1 LKRNNYN
8 NWWKQTVTYCLIVAS
23 VHAAEDSRVEARK
36 RMREAEVQR
45 AGVSR
50 ALSKEMPASVKEL
63 PVFGRIEW
71 TVKELPFVEK
81 GPHGG
86 ISGAGMVAVEGKIY
100 LMGGFIPAG
109 DETEDV
115 SRRTSRWAYC
125 YDPNTDQWTRLPDLP
140 GRREYTRAAVFGR
153 SVYLLGG
160 GAQMRP
166 YVPFADVFRLDVSQT
181 PLRWQSLKPM
191 TVPRTHL
198 SVAVIG
204 NQLFAAG
211 GNQYDSAEKGYSYRT
226 IRNITERLD
235 LNRPR
240 TGWQPCS
247 PIPGSPRGWCATSVV
262 DGKLYLLGGVTWT
275 AKARERL
282 SESLCYDQS
291 RDQWKRLA
299 DFPIPISGWASDV
312 FERRYIIA
320 VGGAG
325 SRWNDVPFVY
335 DTQTD
340 RWMRIADPLPPGGV
354 FNDPGVCIVGDTIYV
369 VGSEGP
375 GGSHFNHFLSGKPTF
390 TGYASQSAGNNL

>member
-1 LKRNNYN
+1 MNTHCFCQHQ
-8 NWWKQTVTYCLIVAS
+8 WWKWVGVCGLMLSLAG
-23 VHAAEDSRVEARK
+23 AAEDPRLEARK
-36 RMREAEVQR
+36 RTRESEVQR

-63 PVFGRIEW
+63 PVFGNIEW
-71 TVKELPFVEK
+71 TLKELPFVAK

-86 ISGAGMVAVEGKIY
+86 ISGAGMVAVEEQIY

-115 SRRTSRWAYC
+115 GRRTSRWAHC
-125 YDPNTDQWTRLPDLP
+125 YDPKTDRWTRLPDLP
-140 GRREYTRAAVFGR
+140 GRREYTRAMAFGR

-166 YVPFADVFRLDVSQT
+166 YVPFADVFRLDSTQT
-181 PLRWQSLKPM
+181 PLQWRPLPPM

-198 SVAVIG
+198 SVGVIG
-204 NQLFAAG
+204 SQLIAAG
-211 GNQYDSAEKGYSYRT
+211 GNKYDLAVKGYSYRT
-226 IRNITERLD
+226 IQNITERLD
-235 LNRPR
+235 LNQPQ
-240 TGWQPCS
+240 TGWQKCA

-275 AKARERL
+275 ATARERL
-282 SESLCYDQS
+282 SESLCYDPS

-299 DFPIPISGWASDV
+299 DFPTPMSGWASDV
-312 FERRYIIA
+312 FERRYIIV

-335 DTQTD
+335 DTQSD
-340 RWMRIADPLPPGGV
+340 RWMRIASPLPPGGL
-354 FNDPGVCIVGDTIYV
+354 FNDPGVCIIGDRIFV
-369 VGSEGP
+369 VGGEGP
-375 GGSHFNHFLSGKPTF
+375 GGSHFNYFLTGKIKSHPVGDTR
-390 TGYASQSAGNNL
+390 